1 MVGSSLTTKA
11 HVRVS
16 SKVVAGNNISK
27 QWTGSQLPA
36 AIVSNTGGDDS
47 ANTLNDLTVS
57 RANTDVKNRW
67 TTWQTGTDNDWASI
81 LFGNSGDL
89 TKRFVDNLSV
99 DFYTDGA
106 IGLPKNMSSS
116 IMLVKK
122 FQIYQLMSIM
132 LKEMP
137 SIHLTMLT
145 TGKRLNISKHQ
156 DNYLQAKL
164 TTLHLIRLRPMQFVF
179 A

>member
-1 MVGSSLTTKA
+1 MYEINGHVAGSNLTTKA

-16 SKVVAGNNISK
+16 SQVVAGNNISK

-67 TTWQTGTDNDWASI
+67 TTWQTGTDDDWASI

-99 DFYTDGA
+99 DFLHRWCNRT
-106 IGLPKNMSSS
+106 S
-116 IMLVKK
+116 
-122 FQIYQLMSIM
+122 
-132 LKEMP
+132 
-137 SIHLTMLT
+137 
-145 TGKRLNISKHQ
+145 KRICHRILCWSRNSRSA
-156 DNYLQAKL
+156 N
-164 TTLHLIRLRPMQFVF
+164 
-179 A
+179 